1 MIHSK
6 TPFLIHV
13 KGPVP
18 CGQVLFLFGCV
29 EHVCTRK
36 RQAEFLVFHKVPLH
50 CIIGISTFDLYY
62 QAQVEQY
69 LNHLNLPVNIR
80 KDWYY

>member
-1 MIHSK
+1 M
-6 TPFLIHV
+6 
-13 KGPVP
+13 
-18 CGQVLFLFGCV
+18 